1 MVQLNKVLLTEM
13 TKIIVTIVFFLSIG
27 IHIAWAWDFCVPNED
42 DIMLYYNV
50 VDEDEGSCEVA
61 QNKDVIWNC
70 RVLRI
75 PERVILNRGNR
86 DFGDPDTV
94 YTVVG
99 IGRSAFYSRYKPI
112 IPDKDYDPTSLFEHV
127 VLPKM
132 LSYIA
137 DSAFYGCLWISS
149 LEFPEGNKWLQSIG
163 EYAFAWAGPTKL
175 TIPKTLRTIS
185 PHAFEYSGLGY
196 VEFEEGNEHLTAIP
210 EYCFR
215 GSSLVRVKFSPE
227 MEVIGDYAF
236 AECVDLEPPVFP
248 YGLGVIGNGAFK
260 QHKYW
265 SSLEIPETIMDI
277 GEHAFSSKSNPKDKD
292 CPAVLHID
300 TLYVNKETTPYC
312 VSEKSLGDYQYSYK
326 ERKHVRPITGTYLV
340 VPQGC
345 VEEYATTYPW
355 DRFETR
361 YILARD
367 LSGIKPA
374 KVKTSQP
381 EGVFS
386 LDGRRL
392 TKTQKGL
399 NIIRYKDG
407 TAKKIVVK

>member
-1 MVQLNKVLLTEM
+1 M
-13 TKIIVTIVFFLSIG
+13 TKIIVIIVFFLSIG

-42 DIMLYYNV
+42 DIMLYYKV

-61 QNKDVIWNC
+61 QNKDAIYNC

-196 VEFEEGNEHLTAIP
+196 VEFEEGNEHLTEIP

-215 GSSLVRVKFSPE
+215 GSSLLRVKFSPE

-326 ERKHVRPITGTYLV
+326 EKKYVRPITGTYLV

-367 LSGIKPA
+367 LSGIKSA

>member
-1 MVQLNKVLLTEM
+1 M

-326 ERKHVRPITGTYLV
+326 EKKYVRPITGTYLV

>member
-1 MVQLNKVLLTEM
+1 M
-13 TKIIVTIVFFLSIG
+13 TKVIVIIVFFLSIG
-27 IHIAWAWDFCVPNED
+27 IQTACAWDFCVPNED

-50 VDEDEGSCEVA
+50 VDEDELSCEVA
-61 QNKDVIWNC
+61 QNEDVIWNC
-70 RVLRI
+70 QELRI
-75 PERVILNRGNR
+75 PERVILNRGSR

-99 IGRSAFYSRYKPI
+99 IGRRAFYSRYKPQ
-112 IPDKDYDPTSLFEHV
+112 PPFDQLTPTSLFEHV
-127 VLPKM
+127 VLPKTI
-132 LSYIA
+132 SYI
-137 DSAFYGCLWISS
+137 DDYAFYGCLWISS

-196 VEFEEGNEHLTAIP
+196 VEFEEGNEHLTEIP

-215 GSSLVRVKFSPE
+215 GSSLLRVKFSPE

-248 YGLGVIGNGAFK
+248 YGLGVIGNSAFM

-277 GEHAFSSKSNPKDKD
+277 GEYAFSSKSNPKDLRS
-292 CPAVLHID
+292 PAVLLID

-326 ERKHVRPITGTYLV
+326 EKKYVRPITGTYLV

-345 VEEYATTYPW
+345 KEEYATTWPW
-355 DRFETR
+355 DRFDTR
-361 YILARD
+361 YITERD

>member
-215 GSSLVRVKFSPE
+215 GSSLLRVKFSPE

-292 CPAVLHID
+292 CPAVLHSD

-326 ERKHVRPITGTYLV
+326 EKKYVRPITGTYLV

>member
-1 MVQLNKVLLTEM
+1 M
-13 TKIIVTIVFFLSIG
+13 TKVIVIIVFFLSIG
-27 IHIAWAWDFCVPNED
+27 IQTAWAWDFCVPNED

-196 VEFEEGNEHLTAIP
+196 VEFEEGNEHLTEIP

-215 GSSLVRVKFSPE
+215 GSSLLRVKFSPE

-248 YGLGVIGNGAFK
+248 YGLIVIGNSAFM

-277 GEHAFSSKSNPKDKD
+277 GEYAFSSKSNPKDLRS
-292 CPAVLHID
+292 PAVLLID

-326 ERKHVRPITGTYLV
+326 EKKYVRPITGTYLV

>member
-1 MVQLNKVLLTEM
+1 M
-13 TKIIVTIVFFLSIG
+13 TKIIVIIVFFLSIG

-42 DIMLYYNV
+42 DIMLYYKV

-61 QNKDVIWNC
+61 QNKDAIYNC

-99 IGRSAFYSRYKPI
+99 IGRRAFYSLYR
-112 IPDKDYDPTSLFEHV
+112 PDPPFDRYDPLSLFERV
-127 VLPKM
+127 VLPKSI
-132 LSYIA
+132 SYI
-137 DSAFYGCLWISS
+137 DERAFYGCIYLTN
-149 LEFPEGNKWLQSIG
+149 LDFPEGNKWLQSIG
-163 EYAFAWAGPTKL
+163 EYAFAWAGPTEL
-175 TIPKTLRTIS
+175 TIPKTLQKLS
-185 PHAFEYSGLGY
+185 PHAFEYSGLRY
-196 VEFEEGNEHLTAIP
+196 VEFEEGNEHITAIP
-210 EYCFR
+210 DSCFR
-215 GSSLVRVKFSPE
+215 GSTLMRVKFSPE

-236 AECVDLEPPVFP
+236 AECEALEPPVFP
-248 YGLGVIGNGAFK
+248 YGLIVIGNGAFK

-265 SSLEIPETIMDI
+265 SSLEILETIMDI
-277 GEHAFSSKSNPKDKD
+277 GEHAFSSKSNPKDRN
-292 CPAVLHID
+292 CPAVLRMD
-300 TLYVNKETTPYC
+300 TLYVNKEMTPYC

-326 ERKHVRPITGTYLV
+326 EKKFVRPITGTYLV

-345 VEEYATTYPW
+345 KEEYATTWPW
-355 DRFETR
+355 DRFDTR
-361 YILARD
+361 YITERD
-367 LSGIKPA
+367 LSGIKSA

-392 TKTQKGL
+392 AKTQKGL